1 MFSCFSIIER
11 GKPRDIRACHI
22 NDRLV
27 QNALCEQVLLPEL
40 TPRFI
45 YDNCATLRGKGIDF
59 ALKRVKGHLQQ
70 AHKEYGLG
78 KDFYGLRID
87 IRKYFDSIDHVAL
100 KRSAKRLI
108 KDEKVYKLCC
118 YLIDT
123 FSFKLTKDKE
133 PIPGKTYYISKKH
146 KYERIKATQ
155 FKPGRKYYEY
165 EEKSLGLGSQ
175 TSQLFALLALN
186 EVDHFI
192 KEELHIKYYGRY
204 MDDLYLLHNDSKYL
218 AECEKKIE
226 ARLNKQGLRMNK
238 KKTTITRISP
248 IHEDKVRH
256 APFKY
261 LKWNFYLTDSN
272 HIIQIPFKKKIAHQR
287 RKLKKMH
294 ALWLQGKIKTEEIQQ
309 SYQGWRAHINK
320 GTCFYIIQDMDNY
333 FSSLFK
339 GVEIK

>member
-1 MFSCFSIIER
+1 M
-11 GKPRDIRACHI
+11 
-22 NDRLV
+22 
-27 QNALCEQVLLPEL
+27 
-40 TPRFI
+40 
-45 YDNCATLRGKGIDF
+45 
-59 ALKRVKGHLQQ
+59 
-70 AHKEYGLG
+70 
-78 KDFYGLRID
+78 
-87 IRKYFDSIDHVAL
+87 AL

-133 PIPGKTYYISKKH
+133 PIPGKTYYVSKKH
-146 KYERIKATQ
+146 KYERIKVTQ

-165 EEKSLGLGSQ
+165 EQKSLGLGSQ

-226 ARLNKQGLRMNK
+226 ARLNKQGLCMNK

-248 IHEDKVRH
+248 VHENKFVMLH
-256 APFKY
+256 FKY

-272 HIIQIPFKKKIAHQR
+272 HIIQIPFKR
-287 RKLKKMH
+287 RLRINAANLKRCTHYGYKV
-294 ALWLQGKIKTEEIQQ
+294 
-309 SYQGWRAHINK
+309 R
-320 GTCFYIIQDMDNY
+320 
-333 FSSLFK
+333 
-339 GVEIK
+339 

>member
-59 ALKRVKGHLQQ
+59 ALKRVKGHLQK

-294 ALWLQGKIKTEEIQQ
+294 ALWLQDKIKTEEIQQ